1 MALVVPA
8 VLALVA
14 LGAAAQACLP
24 CFTSHSQRLRICHM
38 FTGRLGPEQE
48 KCEEAFTAAFRG
60 LLDVEFDYSQRSH
73 LHDTFTQMTHS
84 LEELAVSRGSYKVG
98 FANAARKMKM
108 AISQIKPAQAC
119 IPPCGLQDLARLFR
133 CRGCYSR
140 SCNLPLDC
148 PVQDV
153 LVTRGDQA
161 MFSCVVNFQLPQE
174 EISYSWL
181 FAEGGLRTQDVNY
194 FREVPGARGYLAR
207 ILPVQ
212 PKHSGTFSC
221 VIKQDQRLLARLYF
235 FLNVTGPAPRAET
248 ELQITF
254 RKVLRW
260 APQDAELVE
269 PWTPSLGE
277 LLARPGT
284 LSRVNLGLLA
294 AAAACVSASATLL
307 AWLFF
312 RWYLSDP

>member
-108 AISQIKPAQAC
+108 AISQIK
-119 IPPCGLQDLARLFR
+119 
-133 CRGCYSR
+133 
-140 SCNLPLDC
+140 

>member
-60 LLDVEFDYSQRSH
+60 LLDVEF
-73 LHDTFTQMTHS
+73 
-84 LEELAVSRGSYKVG
+84 GSYKVG